1 MARSMVVLG
10 AGSWGTALA
19 WLLGRRG
26 VPVTLACRDVSQ
38 AAAIQADRRNVRYLP
53 DLALPACV
61 AATAD
66 LASAVAAADLCVLA
80 VPAQALRPLL
90 EAASSVMSRK
100 TAVLIAAKGL
110 EIATGMRPSEVA
122 LSVAGD
128 GLRSRLAVL
137 SGPNLAGEVVREIP
151 TTAVIAAWN

>member
-1 MARSMVVLG
+1 LG

-26 VPVTLACRDVSQ
+26 APVTLACRDASQ
-38 AAAIQADRRNVRYLP
+38 AAAIQAERRNARYLP
-53 DLALPACV
+53 DLELPACV

-66 LASAVAAADLCVLA
+66 VAPAVAAAELCVLA

-90 EAASSVMSRK
+90 ETVSPALLSAA
-100 TAVLIAAKGL
+100 AVLIAAKGL

-122 LSVAGD
+122 LSVAG
-128 GLRSRLAVL
+128 
-137 SGPNLAGEVVREIP
+137 
-151 TTAVIAAWN
+151 